1 MIIEAIVEKVLS
13 KSITE
18 IPGTVESLARCVT
31 TDYSV
36 TDLVSLALTFKDKG
50 LTMYSAALNQDGIS
64 YVGTQ
69 YAEWQDMMRRVDA
82 GLDPTDT
89 SAEIPEPQASDTE
102 LGAAT
107 NAASPAEYRDLMA
120 DALTTDDVVDV
131 E

>member
-1 MIIEAIVEKVLS
+1 
-13 KSITE
+13 
-18 IPGTVESLARCVT
+18 
-31 TDYSV
+31 
-36 TDLVSLALTFKDKG
+36 
-50 LTMYSAALNQDGIS
+50 
-64 YVGTQ
+64 
-69 YAEWQDMMRRVDA
+69 MMRRVDA

-89 SAEIPEPQASDTE
+89 SVEIPEPQASDTE

>member
-1 MIIEAIVEKVLS
+1 
-13 KSITE
+13 
-18 IPGTVESLARCVT
+18 
-31 TDYSV
+31 
-36 TDLVSLALTFKDKG
+36 
-50 LTMYSAALNQDGIS
+50 
-64 YVGTQ
+64 
-69 YAEWQDMMRRVDA
+69 MMRRVDA

>member
-1 MIIEAIVEKVLS
+1 MAIANNARNVSYGKPKYGGVAYRAP
-13 KSITE
+13 I
-18 IPGTVESLARCVT
+18 GTPLPT
-31 TDYSV
+31 TPDEPL
-36 TDLVSLALTFKDKG
+36 D
-50 LTMYSAALNQDGIS
+50 SAFENVGYLNQDGIS

-107 NAASPAEYRDLMA
+107 NAASPAEYHDLMA